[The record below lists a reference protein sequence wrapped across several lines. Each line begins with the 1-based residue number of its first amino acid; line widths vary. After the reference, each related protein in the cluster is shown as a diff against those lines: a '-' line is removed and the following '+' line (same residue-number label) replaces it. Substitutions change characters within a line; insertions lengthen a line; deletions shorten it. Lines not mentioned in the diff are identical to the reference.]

1 MMTMMTMMMIKKK
14 KKMMTMMMMT
24 MMMMK
29 KKKKTEIRKDIIY
42 FVYLRVYISSPNFD
56 FDILFFSY

>member
-1 MMTMMTMMMIKKK
+1 MMTMMMIKKK
-14 KKMMTMMMMT
+14 KKMMMTMMMMA

-29 KKKKTEIRKDIIY
+29 KKKNKEIREDIIY
-42 FVYLRVYISSPNFD
+42 SVYLRVFISSPNFD